1 MCTAAAGCGSA
12 SPVHLGLPTPTPTP
26 TSSAVIAPTAYANP
40 FSGFISADAMMPADA
55 SLLAA
60 GLAKSAGW
68 SGDPSSPAADL
79 RAKLTYLF
87 TEHVHLV
94 AVLLTAIDAK
104 GPHSSLT
111 KAAQAGLEANSTAL
125 ITELKSLFRFP
136 APKKGKPTPTPTAAP
151 DSDIADLVSDD
162 FGTAWRAHI
171 ARLVDYG
178 VAAKDKVARDESDA
192 RHDLSIWRQS
202 AASYLKLAANNKLR
216 STDVRDAFDKYLS
229 GITDAADSLVK
240 RDGKGF
246 DEVRGAASAMVDA
259 AAVLAEGFAR
269 ADGLSGKS
277 DDDASTARAQLTYLL
292 TEHDDLVADVVFA
305 GFSES
310 DGGLQSIQAYAAREA
325 LDANAKD
332 LAAAFGKAVSAKDQA
347 SFLEDW
353 RRHDIDF
360 LDYAQAVQRADV
372 AAQDKAVAALNAYRA
387 TVGKFFA
394 SISGQRIT
402 AAQVADMFTAHIAS
416 MTGEIDALAAQF
428 GTGGSNPDS

>member
-1 MCTAAAGCGSA
+1 MFATAAGCGSG
-12 SPVHLGLPTPTPTP
+12 SPADLRVPAPTPTR
-26 TSSAVIAPTAYANP
+26 TSSAVIAPTAYADP
-40 FSGFISADAMMPADA
+40 FTGFISADAMMPADA

-60 GLAKSAGW
+60 GLARAAGW

-79 RAKLTYLF
+79 RARLTYLF

-94 AVLLTAIDAK
+94 AIMLTAIDDK

-111 KAAQAGLEANSTAL
+111 KAAQAGLDANSTAL
-125 ITELKSLFRFP
+125 IAEIKSLFRFP
-136 APKKGKPTPTPTAAP
+136 APKKGKPSPTPTARP

-178 VAAKDKVARDESDA
+178 VAAKDKVQRDESDA
-192 RHDLSIWRQS
+192 RHDLEIWGQN
-202 AASYLKLAANNKLR
+202 AASFLKLAADNKLR
-216 STDVRDAFDKYLS
+216 STDVRDALDKYLS
-229 GITDAADSLVK
+229 GITDAADSLVR

-246 DEVRGAASAMVDA
+246 DEVRSAASAMVDA

-277 DDDASTARAQLTYLL
+277 DDEAATARAQLTYLL
-292 TEHDDLVADVVFA
+292 TEHDDLLADVVFA
-305 GFSES
+305 GYSEA
-310 DGGLQSIQAYAAREA
+310 DGGLQSIRSYAARAA

-332 LAAAFGKAVSAKDQA
+332 LAAAFGKAVNAKQQA

-360 LDYAQAVQRADV
+360 LDYAEAAQRADV
-372 AAQDKAVAALNAYRA
+372 AAEAKAVAALNAYRT

-394 SISGQRIT
+394 SISGQ
-402 AAQVADMFTAHIAS
+402 QVTVTQVEDMFTAHIAS
-416 MTGEIDALAAQF
+416 MTGEIDALAALL
-428 GTGGSNPDS
+428 TTPASTPDS